1 MLENGHRWTSEISV
15 TEDKNDNMFTFKK
28 LESDNVPSNR
38 SIDYQNSQLTSI
50 KRRSNP

>member
-28 LESDNVPSNR
+28 LESDNVWSKMIE
-38 SIDYQNSQLTSI
+38 ID
-50 KRRSNP
+50 